1 LYGFLNSIYVLWCA
15 LFMHIHVICDICII
29 ATRFDY
35 HLITLF

>member
-1 LYGFLNSIYVLWCA
+1 LWCA